1 MKRERAQ
8 ASRAKSTSAT
18 AGATRSTASAPR
30 GASVQATTLS
40 QRFSSYRHHHKEVAI
55 ESLQR
60 LLSTPIPTL
69 MTVLVLAIA
78 IALPAGLY
86 VMLKN
91 AQLLSRDWDGSAQIS
106 LYLQQDVSS
115 ATGKELATDLNRRVD
130 IARTQYI
137 SKEQALEEFK
147 VLSGFGDLLKELNE
161 NPLPA
166 VIVVY
171 PANGDVAQAEKL
183 RKALDAMPSVESA
196 ELDAEWV
203 QRLHA
208 MLDLAE
214 RLVFSLGLG
223 LGLAVLLV
231 VINTIRLAIE
241 ARRDEIIIVKMVGA
255 TDAFVR
261 RPFLYC
267 GFWYGLAGGLVALI
281 IIESVLFWVD
291 SPVGQLADLYSSTFD
306 LSGLGFVNT
315 LLLFVTSALIGW
327 LGAWLAVGQHLRSIE
342 PR

>member
-1 MKRERAQ
+1 MKRIQ
-8 ASRAKSTSAT
+8 PGSSPGGASRT
-18 AGATRSTASAPR
+18 AAASPR
-30 GASVQATTLS
+30 GASQQTVTLA
-40 QRFSSYRHHHKEVAI
+40 QRFKSYRNHHKVVAL

-60 LLSTPIPTL
+60 LLATPIPTI

-91 AQLLSRDWDGSAQIS
+91 AQILSRDWDGSAQIS
-106 LYLQQDVSS
+106 LYLQQDFPMDKGR
-115 ATGKELATDLNRRVD
+115 AFARKLEKRVD
-130 IARTQYI
+130 VARTQYI
-137 SKEQALEEFK
+137 SKAQALEEFQ
-147 VLSGFGDLLKELNE
+147 VLSGFGDLLSELDE
-161 NPLPA
+161 NPLPS

-171 PANGDVAQAEKL
+171 PSNRDVAQAEDL
-183 RKALDAMPSVESA
+183 RQALDKFQQVDAA
-196 ELDAEWV
+196 QLDAEWV

-214 RLVFSLGLG
+214 RLVFALGVG

-241 ARRDEIIIVKMVGA
+241 ARRDEIVIVKMVGA

-267 GFWYGLAGGLVALI
+267 GLWYGFAGGLIALI
-281 IIESVLFWVD
+281 IIESILFWVD
-291 SPVGQLADLYSSTFD
+291 SPVGQLANLYGSSFD

-315 LLLFVTSALIGW
+315 LMLFSASAFIGW
-327 LGAWLAVGQHLRSIE
+327 LGAWLAVGQHLRAIE

>member
-1 MKRERAQ
+1 MKRTQPTATNAAG
-8 ASRAKSTSAT
+8 ASRASV
-18 AGATRSTASAPR
+18 APR
-30 GASVQATTLS
+30 GASQQTVTLA
-40 QRFSSYRHHHKEVAI
+40 QRFTSYRNHHKVVAL

-60 LLSTPIPTL
+60 LMATPIPTT

-91 AQLLSRDWDGSAQIS
+91 AQVLSRDWDGSAQIS
-106 LYLQQDVSS
+106 LYLQQDLSLEK
-115 ATGKELATDLNRRVD
+115 GKAFARKLEKRVD

-137 SKEQALEEFK
+137 SKAQALEEFE
-147 VLSGFGDLLKELNE
+147 VLSGFGDLLSELDE

-171 PANGDVAQAEKL
+171 PSKRDAAVAEAL
-183 RKALDAMPSVESA
+183 RATLDEFSQVDSA
-196 ELDAEWV
+196 QLDAEWV

-208 MLDLAE
+208 MLDLGE
-214 RLVFSLGLG
+214 RLVFALGLG

-241 ARRDEIIIVKMVGA
+241 ARRDEIVIVKMVGG

-267 GFWYGLAGGLVALI
+267 GLWYGLAGGLIALI

-291 SPVGQLADLYSSTFD
+291 SPVGQLASLYGSSFD
-306 LSGLGFVNT
+306 LSGLGFINT
-315 LLLFVTSALIGW
+315 LLLFAASAFIGW
-327 LGAWLAVGQHLRSIE
+327 LGAWLAVGQHLRAIE
-342 PR
+342 PQ

>member
-1 MKRERAQ
+1 MKRTTP
-8 ASRAKSTSAT
+8 SRTANKAT
-18 AGATRSTASAPR
+18 ANKPSVPR
-30 GASVQATTLS
+30 GASLQTTTFS
-40 QRFSSYRHHHKEVAI
+40 QRFTSYRHHHKVVAV

-60 LLSTPIPTL
+60 WLVTPLPTL
-69 MTVLVLAIA
+69 MTVMVLAIA

-106 LYLQQDVSS
+106 LYLKQNISELD
-115 ATGKELATDLNRRVD
+115 GKSLAKSLERRVD
-130 IARTQYI
+130 IARTQFI
-137 SKEQALEEFK
+137 SKEQALEEFQL
-147 VLSGFGDLLKELNE
+147 LSGFGDLLKELDE

-166 VIVVY
+166 VVVVY
-171 PANGDVAQAEKL
+171 PAQRDAALAEQLRVALNDFQQ
-183 RKALDAMPSVESA
+183 VESA

-208 MLDLAE
+208 MLDLGE
-214 RLVFSLGLG
+214 RLVFALGLG

-241 ARRDEIIIVKMVGA
+241 ARRDEIVIVKMVGA

-267 GFWYGLAGGLVALI
+267 GLWYGLAGGIVALI

-291 SPVGQLADLYSSTFD
+291 SPVGQLADLYSSSFD

-315 LLLFVTSALIGW
+315 LSLFLTSAFIGW
-327 LGAWLAVGQHLRSIE
+327 LGAWLAVGQHLRAIE
-342 PR
+342 PQ